1 MTLSV
6 FVCSRPGI
14 LPFLYDTSLD
24 IKVICRYDGGET
36 VVDRDMVAILA
47 EIERLR
53 ADLWEM
59 KASHGVPL
67 QEVGA

>member
-1 MTLSV
+1 M
-6 FVCSRPGI
+6 
-14 LPFLYDTSLD
+14 
-24 IKVICRYDGGET
+24 GGET
-36 VVDRDMVAILA
+36 VVDCDLAAILA

-59 KASHGVPL
+59 KASHMVPL